1 MISRRSLSDRIARE
15 RTRRVG
21 KANAGTD
28 RGALGLH
35 GSPEY
40 LVWREM
46 ISRCTNPKNRQ
57 FKDYGGRGI
66 QVARAWLGR
75 GGFARF
81 YGHLGARPSG
91 GHTLGRIENDGPY
104 APGNVR
110 WETRAEQMANFRG
123 NRQITLG
130 GRTQHAAAWAR
141 ELGTAPSTLAD
152 RLRAGWT
159 LPELLAGARGGRLDS
174 SP

>member
-1 MISRRSLSDRIARE
+1 MIGRLSLSERIARE

-21 KANAGTD
+21 KANAGAD

-35 GSPEY
+35 DSPEY
-40 LVWREM
+40 TVWREM

-66 QVARAWLGR
+66 RVAAEWCGR

-81 YGHLGARPSG
+81 YAFLGARPSAR
-91 GHTLGRIENDGPY
+91 HTLGRTDNDGPY

-123 NRQITLG
+123 NKQITLG

-141 ELGTAPSTLAD
+141 ELKMAPSTFAE

-159 LPELLAGARGGRLDS
+159 LSELLAGARQGRLDS
-174 SP
+174 AQ